1 MQPTLKRL
9 NGKPHWF
16 LIFSWKVLGWKRAKL
31 HKVTIR
37 TNHDFVI
44 DGHEIFI
51 YIQIYY
57 IYIFIYIHVC
67 LYMYIGLYC
76 YNFRFTF
83 CYITL
88 REITELFSGI
98 YQGDISARFQMER
111 NSVFLTHAH
120 VLSRNVIRASSM

>member
-1 MQPTLKRL
+1 
-9 NGKPHWF
+9 
-16 LIFSWKVLGWKRAKL
+16 
-31 HKVTIR
+31 
-37 TNHDFVI
+37 
-44 DGHEIFI
+44 
-51 YIQIYY
+51 
-57 IYIFIYIHVC
+57 
-67 LYMYIGLYC
+67 MYIGLYC

-120 VLSRNVIRASSM
+120 VLSRNVKGIQYVTQKKQSHEIKTTQKKIPYPRILSNKLSFFTPDYTSNYKF